1 MAGYF
6 SRVPNFDYISR
17 GANAKNIGDYITTK
31 NLFKRVKLRDD
42 VINTVTYFTDYNVLY
57 DDRPDNVAYKVYNDE
72 NLDWLVLLANNIIN
86 VQDEWP
92 LTQKS
97 FDNFL
102 LEKYGTYDIVNSVH
116 HYETYE
122 VKNTIGS
129 IIVPQGMR
137 VSSDFS
143 ITYFDPLVGGA
154 NGSLQTATNI
164 TYPVTNLQ
172 YEEDLQNKKRR
183 IRIIKPEYLNLI
195 FDDLSKIM
203 PYKKG
208 STQYVSRSLKRGE
221 NLRIF
226 TF

>member
-6 SRVPNFDYISR
+6 SNVPNFDYISR

-42 VINTVTYFTDYNVLY
+42 VINTVTYFTDYNIFS
-57 DDRPDNVAYKVYNDE
+57 DDRPDTVAYKVYEDE
-72 NLDWLVLLANNIIN
+72 TLDWLVLLANNIIN
-86 VQDEWP
+86 IQDEWP
-92 LTQKS
+92 LTQRS
-97 FDNFL
+97 FNSFILD
-102 LEKYGTYDIVNSVH
+102 KYGSYDNLNNVH

-122 VKNTIGS
+122 IKNTAEC
-129 IIVPQGMR
+129 IIIPKGKH

-143 ITYFDPLVGGA
+143 ITYFDPLLGGA
-154 NGSLQTATNI
+154 NGSLQTVTNT
-164 TYPVTNLQ
+164 TYSVTNLQ
-172 YEEDLQNKKRR
+172 YEELLQDRKRR
-183 IRIIKPEYLNLI
+183 IRIIRPEYQNLI
-195 FDDLSKIM
+195 FDDLNKLM

-226 TF
+226 TV

>member
-1 MAGYF
+1 MPAYF
-6 SRVPNFDYISR
+6 SHVPNFDYISR
-17 GANAKNIGDYITTK
+17 GANAKNIGDYVTTK

-42 VINTVTYFTDYNVLY
+42 VINTVTYFTDYNIFS
-57 DDRPDNVAYKVYNDE
+57 DDRPENVAYQLYE
-72 NLDWLVLLANNIIN
+72 EATLDWLILLANNIIN

-92 LTQKS
+92 LTQRS
-97 FDNFL
+97 FDTFL
-102 LEKYGTYDIVNSVH
+102 LEKYGTYDNINATH

-122 VKNTIGS
+122 VKNTIGT
-129 IIVPQGMR
+129 IIVPKGLK
-137 VSSDFS
+137 VSSNFS
-143 ITYFDPLVGGA
+143 ITYFDPLLGGI

-172 YEEDLQNKKRR
+172 YEDNLQEKKRR
-183 IRIIKPEYLNLI
+183 IRVIRPEYLNLI

-208 STQYVSRSLKRGE
+208 STQYVSESLKRGD

-226 TF
+226 SF

>member
-6 SRVPNFDYISR
+6 TNVPNFDYISR
-17 GANAKNIGDYITTK
+17 GANAKNIGDYVTTK
-31 NLFKRVKLRDD
+31 NLFRRVKLRDD
-42 VINTVTYFTDYNVLY
+42 VINTVTYFTNYNIIS
-57 DDRPDNVAYKVYNDE
+57 DDRPENVAFELYNDAT
-72 NLDWLVLLANNIIN
+72 LDWLVLLANNIIN

-102 LEKYGTYDIVNSVH
+102 LEKYGTYEKVNEVH

-122 VKNTIGS
+122 VKNTIGT
-129 IIVPQGMR
+129 IIVPKGMK

-143 ITYFDPLVGGA
+143 ITYFDPLLGGA

-172 YEEDLQNKKRR
+172 FEESLQEKKRR
-183 IRIIKPEYLNLI
+183 IRLIRPEYLNLI

-208 STQYVSRSLKRGE
+208 STQYVSRSLKRGD

-226 TF
+226 SF